1 MGSFMSP
8 RTTAEPAVKKQA
20 VYDAIQLH
28 ITLKVSVLR
37 PKLSQLQVLIIGL
50 VTCAHRYS
58 EQSRFRDLQTPEY
71 DM

>member
-28 ITLKVSVLR
+28 ITLKVNVLR
-37 PKLSQLQVLIIGL
+37 PKAVTTAGPYHWAGDLCSQILRAKPL
-50 VTCAHRYS
+50 
-58 EQSRFRDLQTPEY
+58 
-71 DM
+71 